1 MFSNN
6 LEEQSFI
13 ENLLALRKNNAALA
27 ADASYKKINA
37 GDPKAVY
44 AFEREKDGK
53 KVFVIL
59 NLSKN
64 EQTIKVT
71 DKDLHGNPYNLFM
84 RTNEPLSDKEW
95 KIEPWGYVV
104 YEYK

>member
-1 MFSNN
+1 MP
-6 LEEQSFI
+6 LI
-13 ENLLALRKNNAALA
+13 
-27 ADASYKKINA
+27 KKIDA

-44 AFEREKDGK
+44 AYTREKDGK

-59 NLSKN
+59 NLSKT
-64 EQTIKVT
+64 EQTIKVK
-71 DKDLHGNPYNLFM
+71 DKELHGNPYNLFM
-84 RTNEPLSDKEW
+84 GTSEPLADQEW